1 MIKNYTHHHS
11 HHHSY
16 HHSHHHSH
24 LHSLHH
30 SHLHQSID
38 HDQVGLSSLT
48 EVHSSHRTGNDE
60 DDRDDGDNGD
70 DEDDGDDD
78 VNEDDVIRCHMFLFP
93 RFHSQRCTLLILAM
107 CATKKF
113 VRTRCNPP
121 QHLQEQLER

>member
-16 HHSHHHSH
+16 HHSHHHSNF
-24 LHSLHH
+24 HSLHH

-38 HDQVGLSSLT
+38 QVGLSAFT